1 MNDVEAYPE
10 WIVQYLVSAQQDCD
24 IAVCRRIQ
32 CRLLANSTGT
42 VVSMLTCSVITIPL
56 PARSFS
62 LKAFNTHHRI
72 CRSPKSVSI

>member
-1 MNDVEAYPE
+1 MSDVEAYPE

-24 IAVCRRIQ
+24 IAVCRRIK
-32 CRLLANSTGT
+32 CRLPANST